1 MTRALR
7 PRPEPDPRPP
17 GRTHVTW
24 RHALGVGLLCF
35 AVWLLLD
42 APTLLR
48 SAQGAP
54 LGTRRTVAMAVLRPI
69 DDVSRAIGLS
79 HVVGAADR
87 VLGRTGSGVLQV
99 AGPPVGHHVT
109 LPTGPRA
116 GARPGDETHL
126 APDGLP
132 VLPSP
137 TTAAPLRLL
146 SVGDSLGIDFGQA
159 LVDDLAA
166 TGVVNAVLD
175 GQIDTGLSRPDY
187 FNWPAELADDVARYT
202 PEAVVVFIGA
212 NDPQNFISD
221 GTALTYGTPAWDAA
235 YAQRVG
241 AFMQT
246 ATSAG
251 ARGAV
256 GGHAT
261 HGQRHVERRDAGPER
276 HLPERGGH
284 PPRCDVLRVVV
295 GAVGP
300 R

>member
-1 MTRALR
+1 
-7 PRPEPDPRPP
+7 
-17 GRTHVTW
+17 
-24 RHALGVGLLCF
+24 
-35 AVWLLLD
+35 
-42 APTLLR
+42 
-48 SAQGAP
+48 
-54 LGTRRTVAMAVLRPI
+54 MAVLRPI
-69 DDVSRAIGLS
+69 DDVSRALGLS

-87 VLGRTGSGVLQV
+87 VLGRTGNGVLQV
-99 AGPPVGHHVT
+99 TGPPPGHHVSP
-109 LPTGPRA
+109 PTGPRA
-116 GARPGDETHL
+116 GARPGNQAHL

-132 VLPSP
+132 VLASP

-187 FNWPAELADDVARYT
+187 FNWPAELANDVARYN

-221 GTALTYGTPAWDAA
+221 GTALAYGTPAWDAA

-246 ATSAG
+246 ATAAG
-251 ARGAV
+251 ARVLWV
-256 GGHAT
+256 GMPPMANPTLNAQMQALNAIYQSEAAT
-261 HGQRHVERRDAGPER
+261 HPGVTYFASWSVLSAPGGGYSEYLPDASGSEVEVREPDGTHLAPGGAER
-276 HLPERGGH
+276 LSRAAIAAMDHAWGLN
-284 PPRCDVLRVVV
+284 L
-295 GAVGP
+295 
-300 R
+300 